1 MDPKRATIL
10 LIEDDQVLA
19 DMYRLKFDV
28 SGLSLRLAYG
38 GYEGL
43 DAAKKLKPDLILL
56 DLKMDDLDGF
66 AVLKRLKADPAMKT
80 IPVLLLTNM
89 SEKDN
94 AEKGLALGAETYILK
109 SKTLPQDIVDRV
121 RVRLTALGAQV

>member
-1 MDPKRATIL
+1 MDPKAATIL
-10 LIEDDQVLA
+10 LIEDDRVLA
-19 DMYRLKFDV
+19 DMYRLKFAV
-28 SGLSLRLAYG
+28 SGFSLRLAFG

-43 DAAKKLKPDLILL
+43 DAAKKAKPDLILL

-66 AVLKRLKADPAMKT
+66 QVLARLKADPSTQA

-89 SEKDN
+89 GEKDN
-94 AEKGLALGAETYILK
+94 AEKGLALGAEAYILK

-121 RVRLTALGAQV
+121 TARLKDL

>member
-1 MDPKRATIL
+1 MDPKHATIL
-10 LIEDDQVLA
+10 LIEDDRVLA
-19 DMYRLKFDV
+19 GMYRLKFDV
-28 SGLSLRLAYG
+28 SGLRLRLASG

-43 DAAKKLKPDLILL
+43 DVAKKAKPDLILL

-66 AVLKRLKADPAMKT
+66 EVLKRLKADPALRA

-94 AEKGLALGAETYILK
+94 AEKGLALGAEAYILK
-109 SKTLPQDIVDRV
+109 SKTLPQDIVNRV
-121 RVRLTALGAQV
+121 VARLGKL

>member
-1 MDPKRATIL
+1 MDPKAATIL
-10 LIEDDQVLA
+10 LIEDDRVLA

-28 SGLSLRLAYG
+28 SGLRLLLAFG

-43 DAAKKLKPDLILL
+43 DAAKKVKPDLILL

-66 AVLKRLKADPAMKT
+66 EVLTRLKADPTLRA

-89 SEKDN
+89 GEKDN
-94 AEKGLALGAETYILK
+94 AEKGLALGAEAYILK
-109 SKTLPQDIVDRV
+109 SKTLPRDIVDRV
-121 RVRLTALGAQV
+121 VARLKDL